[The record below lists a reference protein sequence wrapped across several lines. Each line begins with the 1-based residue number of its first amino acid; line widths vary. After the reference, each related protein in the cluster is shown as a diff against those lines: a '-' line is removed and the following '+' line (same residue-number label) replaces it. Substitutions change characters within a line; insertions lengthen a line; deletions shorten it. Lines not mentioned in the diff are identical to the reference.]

1 MDFSEKMVYNKG
13 AHTTQGYEERYTEFL
28 NSLCPSAVL
37 VCQIP
42 SQGLSIIYL
51 IFYFFIYYLYF
62 LDQCWIAA
70 QVPAGFTFSSINWAL
85 FVLKATS

>member
-1 MDFSEKMVYNKG
+1 MDLSEKMVYNKE

-42 SQGLSIIYL
+42 LQGLSIIYL

-62 LDQCWIAA
+62 LDQCWIVA
-70 QVPAGFTFSSINWAL
+70 QVPAGFMFSSINWAL